1 MTRVTSR
8 RMVAL
13 AAAGL
18 LVPAWAQAPPS
29 PARIAELS
37 EQWADPVTDAPPG
50 TSYHLFETASRGKGS
65 KGSYLVYLPPSYETE
80 TARRYPVIYWL
91 HGGFGNARQGAWAVE
106 HLDRGI
112 RAGLVPEAIVVLPQA
127 LPVGWYVNSKDGKRP
142 IEDVIIKDLIPHVD
156 ATYRTIDRRESRGIE
171 GMSMGG
177 YGALHLGMKYPALF
191 GAISSVAPA
200 ILPDLK
206 DEPRERTFDTFGDDE
221 AYYDANGPW
230 TLARANAT
238 ALRQGCAIRLLA
250 GDEDARLRSA
260 ITGFD
265 GLLTELGIPHQSSE
279 VRGAGHVYEDIV
291 GGLGD
296 EGFAFWRQ
304 AFGTRPAPSLVDPYV
319 ARPRVVVMTDIANEP
334 DDQMS
339 MVRFLLYS
347 NQFDVEGLVA
357 STSTWMKNTGPARRH
372 PLGPR
377 RLREGAAEPAEARA
391 RLPDGGGA
399 AGRGGAGTAGLRHGG
414 GGRRQDVARGRA
426 DPPRR
431 REGRPPS
438 ALGPRLGRHQHARPG
453 ARSPRGPRGR
463 RRRSRPS
470 SRSCASTRSPTR
482 TTPARGSAASS
493 RACTTSRRR
502 PRRTARSTPSPPGR
516 ASAATASTATRRGR
530 TSRPSPTSG

>member
-8 RMVAL
+8 LMVAL
-13 AAAGL
+13 AAAGF

-50 TSYHLFETASRGKGS
+50 TTYHLFETASRGKGS

-230 TLARANAT
+230 ALARANAT

-260 ITGFD
+260 ITGFHE
-265 GLLTELGIPHQSSE
+265 LLTELGIPHQSSE
-279 VRGAGHVYEDIV
+279 VSGAGHVYEDIV

-304 AFGTRPAPSLVDPYV
+304 AFGSRPAPSLVDPYV

-339 MVRFLLYS
+339 LVRFLLYS

-357 STSTWMKNTGPARRH
+357 TTSTWMKARVRPDVILSVLDAYEKVQPNLLKHAPGFPA
-372 PLGPR
+372 
-377 RLREGAAEPAEARA
+377 
-391 RLPDGGGA
+391 GGGA
-399 AGRGGAGTAGLRHGG
+399 AGRGGAGQPGYGMAAVGDGK
-414 GGRRQDVARGRA
+414 DVARGRA
-426 DPPRR
+426 DPARG
-431 REGRPPS
+431 REGRP
-438 ALGPRLGRHQHARPG
+438 AAAVGPRLGRHEHARPG
-453 ARSPRGPRGR
+453 ARRPRGPRER

-470 SRSCASTRSPTR
+470 SPGCASTRSPTR

-493 RACTTSRRR
+493 RRCATSRRR
-502 PRRTARSTPSPPGR
+502 PRRTARSTTSRRGR
-516 ASAATASTATRRGR
+516 ASAATGSTATRRAR
-530 TSRPSPTSG
+530 TSRRSPTSG